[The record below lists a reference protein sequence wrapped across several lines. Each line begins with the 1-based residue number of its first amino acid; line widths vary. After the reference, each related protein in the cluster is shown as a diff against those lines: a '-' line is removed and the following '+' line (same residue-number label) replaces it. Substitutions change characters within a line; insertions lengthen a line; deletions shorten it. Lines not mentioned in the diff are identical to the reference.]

1 MRAIFLPALFAG
13 LLILPMTAS
22 FAATEGETCDG
33 IAAIQC
39 ETGLWCE
46 HPAGECGV
54 MDGAGTCVKE
64 TPPNCKEMHDPVCAC
79 PVGGKDSVEYAND
92 CLRKVAKAQL
102 DHAGACKK

>member
-64 TPPNCKEMHDPVCAC
+64 TEVCQEPVIPVCAC
-79 PVGGKDSVEYAND
+79 GGKEFTND
-92 CLRKVAKAQL
+92 CERKRAKQQL
-102 DHAGACKK
+102 DYASACKK